1 MSFKLNLNYHDHLRL
16 NLRLGMVRAFLF
28 SLMFFIPVW
37 FEFETWYMG
46 ATALATVY
54 SVAHLVT
61 VVLEMPTGALA
72 DLLGRRKTMILGALT
87 WVIGYAVISQQTA
100 GWMIW
105 AGYLINAIGGALF
118 SGADVALYYDSL
130 KELGRE
136 KEFAKYSAQKGL
148 AFRTGL
154 VISTFFGA
162 TVYSFNPRLPYL
174 IYVGLILICAIMTY
188 FYIEPKIDSEKFTLK
203 NYIKQTKLGAKQL
216 VKNRYIKDFSIFYL
230 AVGAISWY
238 YIYFLNQPLAQAF
251 GLDAQE
257 RSYIFSAIFM
267 MMAIVNYWLSA
278 KTNLKRETVYTIFLV
293 LLLTGLLPAM
303 FVGKILG
310 IFCLLLL
317 QIAGSLRF
325 SLLDQYANLE
335 FESKYRATA
344 VSTLNMGISLVFAII
359 SFALSWMIESYSAS
373 TLGTVLGVVTLLVV
387 TPSWWVLVRKHNG
400 VRH

>member
-1 MSFKLNLNYHDHLRL
+1 
-16 NLRLGMVRAFLF
+16 
-28 SLMFFIPVW
+28 
-37 FEFETWYMG
+37 
-46 ATALATVY
+46 
-54 SVAHLVT
+54 
-61 VVLEMPTGALA
+61 
-72 DLLGRRKTMILGALT
+72 
-87 WVIGYAVISQQTA
+87 
-100 GWMIW
+100 
-105 AGYLINAIGGALF
+105 
-118 SGADVALYYDSL
+118 
-130 KELGRE
+130 
-136 KEFAKYSAQKGL
+136 
-148 AFRTGL
+148 
-154 VISTFFGA
+154 
-162 TVYSFNPRLPYL
+162 
-174 IYVGLILICAIMTY
+174 MTY

-344 VSTLNMGISLVFAII
+344 VSTLSMGISLVFAII
-359 SFALSWMIESYSAS
+359 SLSLSWVIESYSAA
-373 TLGTVLGVVTLLVV
+373 TLGTVLGIVTLLVV
-387 TPSWWVLVRKHNG
+387 TPTWWVLVHKHSG
-400 VRH
+400 ARL